1 MPSVEVTAAATPI
14 LGRLAT
20 RTINEV
26 RDQSPDLRRHAEA
39 AEDYRV
45 GNHSYSSQD
54 ATTWIVR
61 RPASPVFC
69 GRGGLRRASIATS
82 SAGFTVNVTMRGDM
96 VVSHVASSRAS
107 TRPGATPAKP
117 SLNPPLLRSACP
129 DVHLDG
135 LGNLEREHALGEL

>member
-26 RDQSPDLRRHAEA
+26 RDQSPDQRRHAEA

-45 GNHSYSSQD
+45 GNHSRSSQD

-61 RPASPVFC
+61 RPAGPYFVA
-69 GRGGLRRASIATS
+69 G
-82 SAGFTVNVTMRGDM
+82 AGFAGFH
-96 VVSHVASSRAS
+96 SHVQRGIYS
-107 TRPGATPAKP
+107 
-117 SLNPPLLRSACP
+117 
-129 DVHLDG
+129 
-135 LGNLEREHALGEL
+135 ERDNAR